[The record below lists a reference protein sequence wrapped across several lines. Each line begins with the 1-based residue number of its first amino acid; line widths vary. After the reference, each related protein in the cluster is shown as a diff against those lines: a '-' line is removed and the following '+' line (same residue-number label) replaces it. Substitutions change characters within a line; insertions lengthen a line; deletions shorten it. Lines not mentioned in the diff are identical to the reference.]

1 MQRRYEPLPLEKIIA
16 ALSYLT
22 SGLIG
27 FIWLILGAVLKL
39 GIRPFLLYHIYQSIF
54 LSVLFF
60 IVQLGLKIILDILS
74 AIPLIGQLVS
84 TLTFLFTTSIFGGF
98 SIINLVLLSIVIYLT
113 ITSLMGKYSY
123 LPWVSNIIRANLRF

>member
-1 MQRRYEPLPLEKIIA
+1 MQHRKEVQPIEKIIA

-22 SGLIG
+22 SGLVG
-27 FIWLILGAVLKL
+27 FVWLILGAILKL

-60 IVQLGLKIILDILS
+60 IVNLGLKIVLDILS

-84 TLTFLFTTSIFGGF
+84 TLTFLFTTSIFGGL
-98 SIINLVLLSIVIYLT
+98 SIINLAIFSVILYLT

>member
-1 MQRRYEPLPLEKIIA
+1 MQHRYEPLPLEKIIA

-27 FIWLILGAVLKL
+27 FIWLILGAVLRL

-60 IVQLGLKIILDILS
+60 IVSLGLKIVLDILS

-84 TLTFLFTTSIFGGF
+84 TLTFMFTASIFAGF
-98 SIINLVLLSIVIYLT
+98 SIINLAIFIIVLYLAF
-113 ITSLMGKYSY
+113 TSLMGKYSY

>member
-1 MQRRYEPLPLEKIIA
+1 MQHRYEPLPLEKIIA

-27 FIWLILGAVLKL
+27 FIWLILGAVLRL

-54 LSVLFF
+54 LSILFF
-60 IVQLGLKIILDILS
+60 IVSLGLKIVLDILS

-84 TLTFLFTTSIFGGF
+84 TLTFMFTASIFAGF
-98 SIINLVLLSIVIYLT
+98 SIINLAIFIIVLYLAF
-113 ITSLMGKYSY
+113 TSLMGKYSY

>member
-98 SIINLVLLSIVIYLT
+98 SIITLVLLSIVIYLT

>member
-1 MQRRYEPLPLEKIIA
+1 MQRRYEALPLEKIIA

-22 SGLIG
+22 SGLVG
-27 FIWLILGAVLKL
+27 FIWLILGAILKL

-98 SIINLVLLSIVIYLT
+98 SIINLALLSIVIYLT

>member
-1 MQRRYEPLPLEKIIA
+1 MQRRYESLPLEKIIA

-22 SGLIG
+22 SGFVG
-27 FIWLILGAVLKL
+27 FVWLILGAVLKL

-98 SIINLVLLSIVIYLT
+98 SIINLALLSIVIYLT
-113 ITSLMGKYSY
+113 ITSFMGQYSY
-123 LPWVSNIIRANLRF
+123 LPWVSNIIKANLRF

>member
-1 MQRRYEPLPLEKIIA
+1 MQHRQEALPLEKIIA

-22 SGLIG
+22 SGIVG
-27 FIWLILGAVLKL
+27 FVWLILGAILRL

-60 IVQLGLKIILDILS
+60 IVSFFLKLVLGILS
-74 AIPLIGQLVS
+74 AIPLIGQLIS
-84 TLTFLFTTSIFGGF
+84 TLTFLFTTSIFAGY
-98 SIINLVLLSIVIYLT
+98 SLINLAILVVVLYLAL
-113 ITSLMGKYSY
+113 TSLMGKYSY

>member
-1 MQRRYEPLPLEKIIA
+1 MQHRYQPLPLEKIIA

-22 SGLIG
+22 SGIVG
-27 FIWLILGAVLKL
+27 FVWLILGAILKL
-39 GIRPFLLYHIYQSIF
+39 GVRPFLLYHIYQSIF

-60 IVQLGLKIILDILS
+60 IVNLGLKIVLDILS

-84 TLTFLFTTSIFGGF
+84 TLTFLFTTSIFGGL
-98 SIINLVLLSIVIYLT
+98 SIINLAIFSVILYLT

>member
-1 MQRRYEPLPLEKIIA
+1 MQRRYESLPLEKIIE

-22 SGLIG
+22 SGFVG
-27 FIWLILGAVLKL
+27 FVWLILGAVLKL

-98 SIINLVLLSIVIYLT
+98 SIINLALLSIVIYLT
-113 ITSLMGKYSY
+113 ITSFMGQYSY
-123 LPWVSNIIRANLRF
+123 LPWVSNIIKANLRF